1 MFYFLANIA
10 EKFKTLILLTNNYEV
25 ITFLVSIRI
34 FLFFCTRLCSKRR
47 LPPWV
52 FENQEGLYLGVSEV
66 MDDAGLALLQA
77 QTRAV
82 LNFCLTQGLPF
93 KTITTSE
100 IDVEGKKESTRRL
113 EAARLELSGFE
124 CALEK
129 LYAHPSGEYF
139 VLCRVKQG
147 KSNNKI
153 IFSRDV
159 SKKNHSSGIDSCLVS
174 SLIATTL
181 GHHSY
186 SESVVY
192 NKNNGKEEI
201 TLKVGENVLPGKQ
214 RENGPEVFL

>member
-147 KSNNKI
+147 KPI
-153 IFSRDV
+153 IKSFSAGTSAR
-159 SKKNHSSGIDSCLVS
+159 KTIPPG
-174 SLIATTL
+174 LIP
-181 GHHSY
+181 
-186 SESVVY
+186 VW
-192 NKNNGKEEI
+192 
-201 TLKVGENVLPGKQ
+201 
-214 RENGPEVFL
+214 

>member
-1 MFYFLANIA
+1 MCLFVYFSFSVRVCAA
-10 EKFKTLILLTNNYEV
+10 KDE
-25 ITFLVSIRI
+25 
-34 FLFFCTRLCSKRR
+34 

-153 IFSRDV
+153 IFTRDV
-159 SKKNHSSGIDSCLVS
+159 SKKNHSSGI
-174 SLIATTL
+174 
-181 GHHSY
+181 
-186 SESVVY
+186 
-192 NKNNGKEEI
+192 
-201 TLKVGENVLPGKQ
+201 GKQ
-214 RENGPEVFL
+214 PHRNYVGTPFLQ